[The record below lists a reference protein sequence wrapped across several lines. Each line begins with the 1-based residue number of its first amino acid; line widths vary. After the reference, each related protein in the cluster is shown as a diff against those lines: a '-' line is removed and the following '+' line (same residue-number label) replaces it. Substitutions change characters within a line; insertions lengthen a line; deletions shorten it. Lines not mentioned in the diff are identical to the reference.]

1 VRDRRRHGGPLAW
14 KGRGHHAHE
23 LWASARSQDRRSLGW
38 AGLGWAQGLPLGCGT
53 TPGLGRV
60 KQELGREEPR
70 RRAQGV
76 QRPGRRTH
84 PRTSWTLGC
93 TQVAR
98 RFRRFQPGLWHHEI
112 WLLIDPPYTALAGYP
127 TCTPH
132 LLRCLNPQM
141 PEKPPPAPRAVT
153 PGADTNLPLRNLVPS
168 TGGDTGG
175 TEAPPAWPAPPDSR
189 PVLVGATV
197 LS

>member
-1 VRDRRRHGGPLAW
+1 VERARGQVRDRRRHGGPLAW

-141 PEKPPPAPRAVT
+141 PEKPPPAPQ
-153 PGADTNLPLRNLVPS
+153 L
-168 TGGDTGG
+168 TGSSL
-175 TEAPPAWPAPPDSR
+175 EACTAATAR
-189 PVLVGATV
+189 HRVL
-197 LS
+197 